1 MSGDFLP
8 DDPSGD
14 VSGDPSGD
22 GSVDPTAIDE
32 LRRQATA
39 LMCAARGP
47 LKSVRVRAGD
57 LSVEVEW
64 PEATVDGAAP
74 RATVSEPQPVAAQ
87 GDAGTTFVITA
98 PLVGT
103 FYRAPAPGAR
113 PFVEVGDEV
122 QAGQQVAIVEAMKL
136 MNAVE
141 ADRPGRVVEVLVQ
154 EPAPVEYGEPLFVLT
169 PPEAATT

>member
-1 MSGDFLP
+1 MSDEPLRVGP
-8 DDPSGD
+8 
-14 VSGDPSGD
+14 SGDPSG
-22 GSVDPTAIDE
+22 IDE

-47 LKSVRVRAGD
+47 LRSVRVRAGD

-64 PEATVDGAAP
+64 PEVTSDGAAA
-74 RATVSEPQPVAAQ
+74 RTVVSEPEPAAAQ
-87 GDAGTTFVITA
+87 GGAGRTFVITA

-113 PFVEVGDEV
+113 PFVEVGDDV
-122 QAGQQVAIVEAMKL
+122 AAGQQVAIVEAMKL

-141 ADRPGRVVEVLVQ
+141 ADRPGRVVEVLVP
-154 EPAPVEYGEPLFVLT
+154 EPAPVEYGEPLFVLA